1 MSGSRIP
8 TAARERGCGLQL
20 FRERS
25 LDTKRE
31 KCLNPGSLRA
41 ERVALRQFAS
51 MGLRRLAVMLAIVVG
66 VLGLTGWL
74 TAGETPA
81 AQRHVERIEPYD
93 PLK

>member
-1 MSGSRIP
+1 M
-8 TAARERGCGLQL
+8 
-20 FRERS
+20 
-25 LDTKRE
+25 
-31 KCLNPGSLRA
+31 
-41 ERVALRQFAS
+41 RQFAS
-51 MGLRRLAVMLAIVVG
+51 MGLRRLAVMLAVVVG